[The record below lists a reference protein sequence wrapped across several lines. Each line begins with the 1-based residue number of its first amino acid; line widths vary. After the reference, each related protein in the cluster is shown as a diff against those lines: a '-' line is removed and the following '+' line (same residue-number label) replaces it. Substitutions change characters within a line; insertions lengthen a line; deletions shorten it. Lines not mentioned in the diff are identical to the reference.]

1 MAKKRKAKK
10 TKKKTKKTKIKR
22 KQAAKKLA
30 KKRKTTKRSTANAG
44 FPTTDLLDEA
54 EREGSVSV
62 DPSVGEREL

>member
-1 MAKKRKAKK
+1 MAKRRKAKK
-10 TKKKTKKTKIKR
+10 SKKKTKKTKIKR
-22 KQAAKKLA
+22 KQAA